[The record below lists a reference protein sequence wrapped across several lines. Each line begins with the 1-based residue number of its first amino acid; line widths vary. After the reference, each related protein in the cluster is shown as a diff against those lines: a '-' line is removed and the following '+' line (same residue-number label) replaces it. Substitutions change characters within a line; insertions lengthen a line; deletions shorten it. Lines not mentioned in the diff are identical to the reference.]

1 MRNPLSASSVIVLN
15 AFVKNIEPFH
25 KYQNGKAPMMFIP
38 KLGNILKKSLI
49 LFSYQNIF
57 YQNMASRHE
66 MICHAKFWH

>member
-1 MRNPLSASSVIVLN
+1 MRNTLSASSVIVLN
-15 AFVKNIEPFH
+15 AFVKNIEPFY
-25 KYQNGKAPMMFIP
+25 KYQNGNDLFIP

-49 LFSYQNIF
+49 LFSYRNIF

>member
-1 MRNPLSASSVIVLN
+1 MRNTLSASSVIVLN

-25 KYQNGKAPMMFIP
+25 KYQNGNDFIL

-49 LFSYQNIF
+49 LFSYRNIF